1 MQNDWTR
8 QRGQRSTAISV
19 DEFARRY
26 GLAKE
31 EAERLF
37 KISGPSE
44 TDLRILMAAKGIP
57 PISVSTDPV
66 GG

>member
-1 MQNDWTR
+1 MKNDWTR
-8 QRGQRSTAISV
+8 QRGQRGTAISV

-26 GLAKE
+26 GLAKK

-44 TDLRILMAAKGIP
+44 TDLKILMEAKGIP
-57 PISVSTDPV
+57 PIPASNDS
-66 GG
+66 GF